1 MYPLTLT
8 AAMDLRQIIRSF
20 PDWPKQGVI
29 FRDIMPLLKNPQAL
43 SYTVNEII
51 KQWKS
56 EEIDLIAGIESR
68 GFIFGALIAQ
78 NMQKGFIAIRKEG
91 KLPGETVK
99 VNYTIEYGSATME
112 IQKDAVE
119 RGQRVLIVDDL
130 LATGGTAKAAADLI
144 ERLGGVVV
152 GFAFVVELL
161 ELKGREKLKGYK
173 VTTLITY

>member
-1 MYPLTLT
+1 M
-8 AAMDLRQIIRSF
+8 RQIIRSF
-20 PDWPKQGVI
+20 PDWPKPGVI

-43 SYTVNEII
+43 SHTVNEIL
-51 KQWKS
+51 KRWKG

-78 NMQKGFIAIRKEG
+78 KLQKGFIAIRKEG
-91 KLPGETVK
+91 KLPGETMK

-112 IQKDAVE
+112 MQKDAVE
-119 RGQRVLIVDDL
+119 QGQRVLIVDDL
-130 LATGGTAKAAADLI
+130 LATGGTAKAAAELI

-161 ELKGREKLKGYK
+161 ELKGREKLRGYK
-173 VTTLITY
+173 VTSLITY